1 MTGILLLVPAAMGQ
15 GLTDAVTHIFGEALD
30 GLETLAVDQAHRD
43 ADGFGARLRA
53 AVQDLD
59 RGQGVLI
66 LADIF
71 GASHT
76 NTACRL
82 LAPGRVELVS
92 GVNLPMLLRVLNHRQ
107 ADLEALAEKAVS
119 GGVAGIVRASL
130 RQTQSG
136 PSAA

>member
-1 MTGILLLVPAAMGQ
+1 MTGILLLVPGAMGQ
-15 GLTDAVTHIFGEALD
+15 GLTDAVTHIFGEPVG
-30 GLETLAVDQAHRD
+30 GLATLAVDQAHRD
-43 ADGFGARLRA
+43 TEDFHRRLDA
-53 AVQDLD
+53 AVADLD

-92 GVNLPMLLRVLNHRQ
+92 GVNLPMLLRVLNHRGLG
-107 ADLEALAEKAVS
+107 LEALADKAVS
-119 GGVAGIVRASL
+119 GGVDGILRASL
-130 RQTQSG
+130 RHSG